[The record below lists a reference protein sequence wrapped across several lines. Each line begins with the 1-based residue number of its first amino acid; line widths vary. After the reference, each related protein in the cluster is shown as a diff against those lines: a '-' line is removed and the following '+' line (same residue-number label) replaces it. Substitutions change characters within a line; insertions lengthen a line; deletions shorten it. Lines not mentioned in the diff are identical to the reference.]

1 MCQWPLPGGCVFSGL
16 MNRHST
22 TGSSEPRGPA
32 GGIDGGRRRCRS
44 RAPRGGGLAAFNARE
59 KRRATAW
66 GDEHPPSSLLAG
78 AAPTWE
84 REFEDGCHCREP
96 ETLSSLAGGTLPPG
110 AGGGQ
115 GGGPRAAASALRGWQ
130 SRRRASQLL
139 FMQNFPGPG
148 SPPPPPLPP
157 PVCSTCFCCWFP
169 GMQLYCSCSGGLCS
183 VSQCGFQISV
193 LQQKPSQ
200 EFSGSCTNSG
210 TGSIWQERT

>member
-1 MCQWPLPGGCVFSGL
+1 MFVVRAWLLGAGRGQRALPAARPPPGGAGGSGSPACPQVIAPVTEQSPPCHYRDGSQQLMCQWPLPGGCVFSGL

-96 ETLSSLAGGTLPPG
+96 ETLSSLAGGPFRQEP
-110 AGGGQ
+110 
-115 GGGPRAAASALRGWQ
+115 GGPRAGVPAL
-130 SRRRASQLL
+130 
-139 FMQNFPGPG
+139 
-148 SPPPPPLPP
+148 PL
-157 PVCSTCFCCWFP
+157 
-169 GMQLYCSCSGGLCS
+169 
-183 VSQCGFQISV
+183 V
-193 LQQKPSQ
+193 L
-200 EFSGSCTNSG
+200 
-210 TGSIWQERT
+210 